1 MIKSKKLLAAL
12 MAATMCTGLLAG
24 CGGSSSSSSAP
35 AADAGAA
42 TEEAA
47 APEETAEAAEGAEEA
62 EATEGAA
69 EEVETVEYTGPDT
82 YSMIDNFDITT
93 LDYVY
98 NNKSSNGDYTCNFI
112 EGLLTQD
119 NHGTLIPGMASEWSH
134 NDDASEWTFTIRD
147 DAVWSTSEG
156 EEYDYVVADDFVTG
170 LKHAADSKSETL
182 GLVADLIVGLRD
194 YVNGTGAW
202 DDVGIKADGN
212 TLTYTLTGPCAY
224 FDGMTTYSILYPI
237 NAEFL
242 ESKGGDFGAVTPD
255 SILYNGCYI
264 LSSLVPSQ
272 EVRFDANPNYY
283 DSANVHVQHV
293 VVTYTNG
300 EDPAQNFNMFVNG
313 EVTAT
318 GINSSLPDVVAK
330 ANELY
335 PDNQYIS
342 MTTATSFWGAFN
354 WDRRA
359 YSLYNDSSVSTTS
372 KTTDEQKADTKAAIL
387 NANFRRA
394 VYAAYSAHA
403 VEAITQGEERAD
415 DAIRNTL
422 VPYTFATTSDGRT
435 YGSILTGYVEE
446 LVPDYAG
453 IDLNDGQDAWYN
465 PELAKTFAERA
476 KEELG
481 DTISAWPIH
490 LDVPVYAASEN
501 QKNMQL
507 AMQKSIED
515 AIGDY
520 VKIDLQFLE
529 GDSSVYYSAFYNQPD
544 GVSNSI
550 DLVFGAGWGPDY
562 GDPLT
567 YIHCFD
573 IHDGDMLNYSGI
585 NYESQGQDEEQVA
598 ALQAIGLEDIQAVV
612 DQAVAAVGDE
622 RIELFAKAEAMLLTG
637 GILRPYAT
645 SGATLQVSKVV
656 PFTAAYGLYGQA
668 SYNRVPY
675 FKYMQLQDEPVLAAD
690 YAAAKE
696 AWLAGE

>member
-1 MIKSKKLLAAL
+1 MKRTLSVLLAVL
-12 MAATMCTGLLAG
+12 MLVSLLAG
-24 CGGSSSSSSAP
+24 CGSSQQSTPAATEAAP
-35 AADAGAA
+35 AAEAA
-42 TEEAA
+42 PAEEAA
-47 APEETAEAAEGAEEA
+47 ADIEAASLA
-62 EATEGAA
+62 
-69 EEVETVEYTGPDT
+69 YTGPDT

-98 NNKSSNGDYTCNFI
+98 NNKSSNGDYTSNFI

-119 NHGTLIPGMASEWSH
+119 SHGALVPGMATEWSA
-134 NDDASEWTFTIRD
+134 NEDASEWTFVIRD
-147 DAVWSTSEG
+147 DAVWSTSSG
-156 EEYDYVVADDFVTG
+156 EEYDAVTAEDFVTG

-182 GLVADLIVGLRD
+182 GLVSGLIVGLRD
-194 YVNGTGAW
+194 YADGTASW
-202 DDVGIKADGN
+202 EDVGIKAEGN
-212 TLTYTLTGPCAY
+212 VLTYTLTGPCGY
-224 FDGMTTYSILYPI
+224 FDGMTTYSILWPI

-242 ESKGGDFGAVTPD
+242 ESKGDDFGAVTPD

-283 DSANVHVQHV
+283 DAGNVYVQHV

-313 EVTAT
+313 EVTST
-318 GINSSLPDVVAK
+318 TINGSLPDVVAK
-330 ANELY
+330 ADELY
-335 PDNQYIS
+335 ADNQYKS
-342 MTTATSFWGAFN
+342 LTTSTSFWGAFN
-354 WDRRA
+354 WDRRM
-359 YSLYNDSSVSTTS
+359 YNLYNDPSVSTTS
-372 KTTDEQKADTKAAIL
+372 KTTDEQKADTRAAIL

-403 VEAITQGEERAD
+403 VAAITQGEDRAD
-415 DAIRNTL
+415 DILRNTL
-422 VPYTFATTSDGRT
+422 VPYTFSTTTDGRS
-435 YGSILTGYVEE
+435 YGSILTQYVEE
-446 LVPDYAG
+446 LVPEYAG
-453 IDLNDGQDAWYN
+453 INLNDGQDGWYN
-465 PELAKTFAERA
+465 PELALVFAEKA

-481 DTISAWPIH
+481 DAISEWPVH
-490 LDVPVYAASEN
+490 LDVPVYASSEN

-507 AMQKSIED
+507 AMQKAIED

-550 DLVFGAGWGPDY
+550 DMVFGAGWGPDY

-585 NYESQGQDEEQVA
+585 NYEDQGQDDEQKAV
-598 ALQAIGLEDIQAVV
+598 LDAIGLTEVQEVV
-612 DQAVAAVGDE
+612 DQAVLATGDE
-622 RIELFAKAEAMLLTG
+622 RIELFAKAEAMLLTQ
-637 GILRPYAT
+637 GILRPFET
-645 SGATLQVSKVV
+645 SGATLGVSKVV
-656 PFTAAYGLYGQA
+656 PFTAAYGMYGQA

-675 FKYMQLQDEPVLAAD
+675 FKYMQLQDEPVLTAD
-690 YAAAKE
+690 YEAAKE

>member
-1 MIKSKKLLAAL
+1 MSKKFGIVICVLCVITIGLSVAAIVLAVP
-12 MAATMCTGLLAG
+12 GK
-24 CGGSSSSSSAP
+24 
-35 AADAGAA
+35 
-42 TEEAA
+42 
-47 APEETAEAAEGAEEA
+47 TAEPVEEPV
-62 EATEGAA
+62 
-69 EEVETVEYTGPDT
+69 EVYEGPDT
-82 YSMIDNFDITT
+82 YSMIDNFDVTT

-98 NNKSSNGDYTCNFI
+98 NNKSSNGDYTSNFI

-119 NHGTLIPGMASEWSH
+119 SHGALVAGMAKEWSA
-134 NDDASEWTFTIRD
+134 NADGSEWTFIIRD
-147 DAVWSTSEG
+147 DAVWSTSSG
-156 EEYDYVVADDFVTG
+156 EEYDAVVAEDFVTG

-182 GLVADLIVGLRD
+182 GLVADLIVGLRE
-194 YVNGTGAW
+194 YSEGTGNW
-202 DDVGIKADGN
+202 EDVGIKADGN
-212 TLTYTLTGPCAY
+212 KLVYTLTGPCGY
-224 FDGMTTYSILYPI
+224 FDGMTTYSILWPI

-242 ESKGGDFGAVTPD
+242 ESKGDDFGAVQAD

-264 LSSLVPSQ
+264 LSSLVPAQ

-283 DSANVHVQHV
+283 DADKVYVQHV
-293 VVTYTNG
+293 VVTYSDGT
-300 EDPAQNFNMFVNG
+300 DPAQNFNMFVNG

-318 GINSSLPDVVAK
+318 TINSTLPDVVAK
-330 ANELY
+330 ADELY
-335 PDNQYIS
+335 KDNQYIS
-342 MTTATSFWGAFN
+342 MTDSTSFWGAFN
-354 WDRRA
+354 WDRRMFT
-359 YSLYNDSSVSTTS
+359 LYNDTSVSTTS
-372 KTTDEQKADTKAAIL
+372 KTSDQQKTDTYNAIL

-422 VPYTFATTSDGRT
+422 VPYTFCTTSDGRS
-435 YGSILTGYVEE
+435 YGSILTKYVEE
-446 LVPDYAG
+446 LVPEFAG
-453 IDLNDGQDAWYN
+453 INLNDGQDAWYN
-465 PELAKTFAERA
+465 PDLAKVFAEKA

-481 DTISAWPIH
+481 DSVAEWPVH

-515 AIGDY
+515 AIGEY

-529 GDSSVYYSAFYNQPD
+529 GNSSVYYSAFYNQPD

-585 NYESQGQDEEQVA
+585 NYESQGQDEVQKGV
-598 ALQAIGLEDIQAVV
+598 LKTLGLEDVQAVV
-612 DQAVAAVGDE
+612 DKATVATGDE

-637 GILRPYAT
+637 GILRPYST
-645 SGATLQVSKVV
+645 RGATLTVSKVD

-668 SYNRVPY
+668 SWNRVPY
-675 FKYMQLQDEPVLAAD
+675 FKYMKLLDAPVTSAD
-690 YAAAKE
+690 YYAAKE
-696 AWLAGE
+696 AWLAGD